1 MREVKI
7 HPVGH
12 LLRNSSLLLVYLGPL
27 GSYGASLGD
36 SRSGSTWVLE
46 LFQFFLSEWV

>member
-7 HPVGH
+7 HPMGP
-12 LLRNSSLLLVYLGPL
+12 LLWHSSLLLLYLGAL
-27 GSYGASLGD
+27 GSYGASLSD

-46 LFQFFLSEWV
+46 LFQFLLAEWV